1 MGYNTTQHPPIPRP
15 TAQPLTSR
23 GEACFNKRAMSM
35 GLFHSSFSG
44 LCYTT
49 QLYKCVS
56 VISGFPAFW
65 MVHPKRQ
72 VSKRQVSKCLVSKRP
87 VSKHQVYK
95 TSGLQNVRFQIV
107 WFQDVQFVNFIY
119 LLNKNYGNCQ
129 VCIPI

>member
-15 TAQPLTSR
+15 TAQPHTSQ

-65 MVHPKRQ
+65 IIAL
-72 VSKRQVSKCLVSKRP
+72 SKSENLENLLNIKCLAE
-87 VSKHQVYK
+87 
-95 TSGLQNVRFQIV
+95 
-107 WFQDVQFVNFIY
+107 
-119 LLNKNYGNCQ
+119 
-129 VCIPI
+129 